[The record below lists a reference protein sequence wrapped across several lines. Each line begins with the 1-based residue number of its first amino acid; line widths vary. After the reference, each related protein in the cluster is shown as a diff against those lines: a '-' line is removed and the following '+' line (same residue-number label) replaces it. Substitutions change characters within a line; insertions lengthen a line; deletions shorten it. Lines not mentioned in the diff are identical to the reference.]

1 MMKKVIIIISIIIIV
16 VISFIIFVLSRY
28 FGEFIIEEGKN
39 INLNDMN
46 FVNEFHNEKL
56 THIRLVSEESE
67 DSDRKAEIIY
77 TFKDNKCIS
86 ERVKF
91 IFKDEKLAN
100 EQYEKWNEID
110 MVNLVINKNE
120 VCFNSDGNIGKTKEE
135 ILENKSL
142 EYVEY

>member
-46 FVNEFHNEKL
+46 FVNEFNNEKL

-91 IFKDEKLAN
+91 IFKDEKLEN
-100 EQYEKWNEID
+100 EQYEKWNDID